1 MQMEFYRILRPG
13 ERRIHVPLFSCSL
26 DQAPDRYSDNSTPL
40 PPANQNPQ
48 LTNLTPTGVERVG
61 RQIVGD
67 LSGVDMSMFQT
78 KIIDGETC
86 IKFDHVIEVVLGD
99 RVGTLLF
106 RIKVGESS
114 IGEASIEFS
123 DS

>member
-1 MQMEFYRILRPG
+1 
-13 ERRIHVPLFSCSL
+13 
-26 DQAPDRYSDNSTPL
+26 
-40 PPANQNPQ
+40 
-48 LTNLTPTGVERVG
+48 
-61 RQIVGD
+61 
-67 LSGVDMSMFQT
+67 MSMFQT

-86 IKFDHVIEVVLGD
+86 IKFDYVIEVVLGD